1 MFLLQIAFFCTNSCY
16 LLTRNIFF
24 LQTDKCFQMTIYWFF
39 SFATHVVIFKGRQI
53 VCVPTHTCDDTKHKV
68 HDECRNYKS
77 LVFGWFHTMPRIQC
91 PNSKDLKIL
100 IDTEIDKPIWLRL
113 DKRTN
118 CDVYNEPNWLFQS
131 SPSNLGGGAI
141 NKTPLSICS
150 VRISFCKTTTVRVI
164 TRAW

>member
-1 MFLLQIAFFCTNSCY
+1 MFLLQIAFFLHKQ
-16 LLTRNIFF
+16 LLSSHQKYIF
-24 LQTDKCFQMTIYWFF
+24 LTDRQVFSDDHILIF
-39 SFATHVVIFKGRQI
+39 SFATHVVILKGRQI